1 MFGGKDTTLRLV
13 IGTTAFGIG
22 VDIEDVQR
30 IMHWGMPS
38 ILEEYVNGTGMC
50 GRDGEASQ
58 AILYQGKRTA
68 YTTLKVKN
76 YADNASLCTRRLL
89 FRDFLL
95 YCEDDTHVIGSKSCD
110 WVIAQ

>member
-13 IGTTAFGIG
+13 IATTAFGMG
-22 VDIEDVQR
+22 VDIEDAQR

-38 ILEEYVNGTGMC
+38 TLEEYVHEMGMC
-50 GRDGEASQ
+50 DRDGKASQ
-58 AILYQGKRTA
+58 AILYQGKHTA
-68 YTTLKVKN
+68 STTLKVKN

-95 YCEDDTHVIGSKSCD
+95 YCEDDIRY
-110 WVIAQ
+110 